1 MMDGT
6 ILKKRIGIIGGGPT
20 GLFMMKHLVNCGE
33 TNLHITIFESRER
46 LGEGMP
52 YSDLGANRE
61 HVTNIS
67 GSELPDLETDLSSW
81 MEKLPPPVLERFDI
95 DLPRFNAYKV
105 LPRLLFGSYL
115 SDQFDL
121 LLNRASSLGI
131 ETTVLLNTS
140 VKDIANLPGSKE
152 VVVTTNNTAA
162 LHFDYLVVAT
172 GHQWPKG
179 SEGVTAGWFDSPYPP
194 AKLEFEVNHSVCIKG
209 ASLTAIDAIKTLAR
223 HNGRFVRKNDKLL
236 YELSENSPNFKLVLH
251 SRSGLLPAVRFHLDE
266 FGSSGITLLSQEE
279 IAAIRAEHDGFIPLD
294 FIFDRCFKQ
303 GLKEKDPEFYER
315 IRDWNLEK
323 FVENSMDL
331 RERIDPFQLL
341 VAELAEA
348 EKSIKRKQSISWKE
362 LLSQLSFAMNYP
374 AKYFSAE
381 DMLRLQKTLTPL
393 ISVIIAS
400 IPQSSAWELI
410 ALHEAGVLE
419 LKAVG
424 ADSAFKVHP
433 DRGTILE
440 YTNEVGEEQSDH
452 YFTFIDCS
460 GQRHFSYEEFPFKSL
475 RDDFSLSPAYLK
487 FRKPE
492 NAVKLIEEQHSE
504 VNERNGEYF
513 LKVAGIGINDYFQ
526 VLDQYRAFND
536 RIYIAAV
543 PHIGGYNPDY
553 SGLDFC
559 EEASGRI
566 VEGMKRSWNEV
577 Q

>member
-1 MMDGT
+1 MDGT

-20 GLFMMKHLVNCGE
+20 GLFMMKHLVHCGE
-33 TNLHITIFESRER
+33 TNLHITIFESKER

-52 YSDLGANRE
+52 YSGLGANSE

-67 GSELPDLETDLSSW
+67 EKELPDLETNLSAW
-81 MEKLPPPVLERFDI
+81 MEKLPPTVLEEFDM
-95 DLPRFNAYKV
+95 DLTRFNAYKV

-115 SDQFDL
+115 SDQFEL
-121 LLNRASSLGI
+121 LLKRAASLGI
-131 ETTVLLNTS
+131 ETTVLLNTR
-140 VKDIANLPGSKE
+140 VEDIANLPDRKE
-152 VVVTTNNTAA
+152 VVVTTNSTGTF
-162 LHFDYLVVAT
+162 HFDYLVVAT
-172 GHQWPKG
+172 GHHWPKV
-179 SEGVTAGWFDSPYPP
+179 SEGITAGWFDSPYPP
-194 AKLEFEVNHSVCIKG
+194 AKLAFEVNHPVCIKG

-266 FGSSGITLLSQEE
+266 FGSSGIALLSQEE

-294 FIFDRCFKQ
+294 LIFDRCFKH

-341 VAELAEA
+341 IAELAEA
-348 EKSIKRKQSISWKE
+348 EKSIKRQQSIRWKE

-381 DMLRLQKTLTPL
+381 DMLRLQKTLAPL

-424 ADSAFKVHP
+424 ADSTFNVHP
-433 DRGTILE
+433 DKGVILE
-440 YTNEVGEEQSDH
+440 YTNEAGEEQSDH
-452 YFTFIDCS
+452 YLTFIDCS
-460 GQRHFSYEEFPFKSL
+460 GQRHFSYEEFPFQSL
-475 RDDFSLSPAYLK
+475 REDFSLSPAYLK
-487 FRKPE
+487 FRNAE
-492 NAVKLIEEQHSE
+492 NGLKLLEEEHSE

-513 LKVAGIGINDYFQ
+513 LKVPGIGINDYFQ
-526 VLDQYRAFND
+526 VLDRYWAFND

-566 VEGMKRSWNEV
+566 VEGMKRSWNELP
-577 Q
+577 

>member
-1 MMDGT
+1 MDGT
-6 ILKKRIGIIGGGPT
+6 NLKKRIGIVGGGPT
-20 GLFMMKHLVNCGE
+20 GLFMMKHLVQSGE
-33 TNLHITIFESRER
+33 TDLHITIFESKER

-67 GSELPDLETDLSSW
+67 ESELPDLETDLSSW
-81 MEKLPPPVLERFDI
+81 METLPPAVLERFDI
-95 DLPRFNAYKV
+95 DLPRFHAYKV

-115 SDQFDL
+115 SDQFEL
-121 LLNRASSLGI
+121 LLNRASALGI

-140 VKDIANLPGSKE
+140 VKDIANLPDSKE
-152 VVVTTNNTAA
+152 VVVTTDHTEA

-172 GHQWPKG
+172 GHYWPKV
-179 SEGVTAGWFDSPYPP
+179 SEGITAGWFDSPYPP
-194 AKLEFEVNHSVCIKG
+194 SKLEFEANHPICIKG

-223 HNGRFVRKNDKLL
+223 HNGRFVSKNNRLQ
-236 YELSENSPNFKLVLH
+236 YELSEHNPDFKLVLH

-266 FGSSGITLLSQEE
+266 FGSSGIALLSQDE
-279 IAAIRAEHDGFIPLD
+279 IAAIRAAHEGFIPLD

-303 GLKEKDPEFYER
+303 GFKEKDPEFYER
-315 IRDWNLEK
+315 IRDWDLED

-331 RERIDPFQLL
+331 RERLDPFQLL
-341 VAELAEA
+341 IAELAEA
-348 EKSIKRKQSISWKE
+348 EKSIKRHQSIRWKE

-381 DMLRLQKTLTPL
+381 DMLRLQKTLVPL

-424 ADSAFKVHP
+424 ADSTFKAHP
-433 DRGTILE
+433 ERGAILE
-440 YTNEVGEEQSDH
+440 YTNEAGERQTDH
-452 YFTFIDCS
+452 YLTFIDCS
-460 GQRHFSYEEFPFKSL
+460 GQRHFSYEEFPFQSL
-475 RDDFSLSPAYLK
+475 RGDFSVSPAYLQ

-492 NAVKLIEEQHSE
+492 NALKLIEAQHQE
-504 VNERNGEYF
+504 VSERNGAYF
-513 LKVAGIGINDYFQ
+513 LKVPGIGINDYFQ
-526 VLDQYRAFND
+526 VLDRYWAFND

-566 VEGMKRSWNEV
+566 VEGMKRSWDEL